1 MTMKIQ
7 AMLDWSPEE
16 KAVKAK
22 EWAQSLFTLRLQKAT
37 GQLEN
42 PMKIKELRKD
52 IARLKTAQHM
62 SAAEAAAAAAHETA
76 AHSEPADEKISANEK
91 SAAGAPKL
99 KDRVTPSGKGAKK
112 RAAAAAKG
120 AKKAAGAGA
129 KAHSPSK
136 KSAGQKG
143 KTAGA
148 SKAKS
153 APAKKSK
160 KKEFVTGNSEHAHE
174 QHP

>member
-62 SAAEAAAAAAHETA
+62 STAETAAAAAHETT
-76 AHSEPADEKISANEK
+76 AHEVTSEGKIAANEK
-91 SAAGAPKL
+91 SAAGTAKPKAHA
-99 KDRVTPSGKGAKK
+99 VASGKGAKK
-112 RAAAAAKG
+112 RAAAAKS
-120 AKKAAGAGA
+120 AKKAVGASA

-136 KSAGQKG
+136 KSSGPSG
-143 KTAGA
+143 K
-148 SKAKS
+148 KAAPAKSKS

-160 KKEFVTGNSEHAHE
+160 KK
-174 QHP
+174 

>member
-16 KAVKAK
+16 KAAKAK

-62 SAAEAAAAAAHETA
+62 SAAEAAAAAAHEV
-76 AHSEPADEKISANEK
+76 AHAEGTESEISANEK
-91 SAAGAPKL
+91 SAAGTAKSKPHAAA
-99 KDRVTPSGKGAKK
+99 SGKGAKK
-112 RAAAAAKG
+112 RAAAH
-120 AKKAAGAGA
+120 KKKTAAGPSKG
-129 KAHSPSK
+129 HSPSK
-136 KSAGQKG
+136 KSAEPKG
-143 KTAGA
+143 KTATA
-148 SKAKS
+148 PKAKS
-153 APAKKSK
+153 AASKKSK
-160 KKEFVTGNSEHAHE
+160 KK
-174 QHP
+174 

>member
-16 KAVKAK
+16 KTAKAK

-62 SAAEAAAAAAHETA
+62 GAAEMAAAAAHEV
-76 AHSEPADEKISANEK
+76 AHAEGTEEKTSAKEK
-91 SAAGAPKL
+91 TAAGAAKPKAHA
-99 KDRVTPSGKGAKK
+99 VASGKGAKK
-112 RAAAAAKG
+112 RAAAHKKKTAATAATKTGG
-120 AKKAAGAGA
+120 AAA
-129 KAHSPSK
+129 KAHTPSK
-136 KSAGQKG
+136 KSSGPRE
-143 KTAGA
+143 KTAA
-148 SKAKS
+148 PPKAKS
-153 APAKKSK
+153 AASKKSK
-160 KKEFVTGNSEHAHE
+160 KK
-174 QHP
+174 

>member
-16 KAVKAK
+16 KAAKAK

-52 IARLKTAQHM
+52 IARLRTAQHM
-62 SAAEAAAAAAHETA
+62 GAVETAAAAAHEVGS
-76 AHSEPADEKISANEK
+76 HSEGTEEKISANEK
-91 SAAGAPKL
+91 SAGGAAKHKAHAAPA
-99 KDRVTPSGKGAKK
+99 GKGAKK
-112 RAAAAAKG
+112 RAAAHKAKQKKTAAAPSKT
-120 AKKAAGAGA
+120 
-129 KAHSPSK
+129 AHTPSK
-136 KSAGQKG
+136 KSSAAKG
-143 KTAGA
+143 KPAA
-148 SKAKS
+148 SSKSKS

-160 KKEFVTGNSEHAHE
+160 KK
-174 QHP
+174 

>member
-16 KAVKAK
+16 KAAKAK

-62 SAAEAAAAAAHETA
+62 GAAETAAAAAHDV
-76 AHSEPADEKISANEK
+76 AHAEGTEEGISANEM
-91 SAAGAPKL
+91 SAAGTAKPKANAAA
-99 KDRVTPSGKGAKK
+99 TGKGAKK
-112 RAAAAAKG
+112 RAAAHKASQ
-120 AKKAAGAGA
+120 KKTAGAAA
-129 KAHSPSK
+129 KAHSRSK
-136 KSAGQKG
+136 KSAEPKA

-148 SKAKS
+148 SKSKS
-153 APAKKSK
+153 APAKTSK
-160 KKEFVTGNSEHAHE
+160 KK
-174 QHP
+174 

>member
-1 MTMKIQ
+1 MKIQ

-16 KAVKAK
+16 KAAKAK

-62 SAAEAAAAAAHETA
+62 STAEAAAAAAHETA
-76 AHSEPADEKISANEK
+76 AHEATSEEAASSKVKEAAAEPKPKPHAPA
-91 SAAGAPKL
+91 
-99 KDRVTPSGKGAKK
+99 SGKGAKK

-120 AKKAAGAGA
+120 AKKAAGASA
-129 KAHSPSK
+129 KAHPPSK
-136 KSAGQKG
+136 KSPEPSGKKSAG
-143 KTAGA
+143 

-153 APAKKSK
+153 AAGKKSK
-160 KKEFVTGNSEHAHE
+160 KK
-174 QHP
+174 

>member
-16 KAVKAK
+16 KAAKAK

-62 SAAEAAAAAAHETA
+62 SAAETAAAAAHEV
-76 AHSEPADEKISANEK
+76 AHAEGTEDKTSANVK
-91 SAAGAPKL
+91 SAAGTTKPKAHAGA
-99 KDRVTPSGKGAKK
+99 SGKGAKK
-112 RAAAAAKG
+112 RAAAH
-120 AKKAAGAGA
+120 KKKTAAGPSKG
-129 KAHSPSK
+129 HSPSK
-136 KSAGQKG
+136 KSSGPSG
-143 KTAGA
+143 K
-148 SKAKS
+148 KAAPAKSKS

-160 KKEFVTGNSEHAHE
+160 KK
-174 QHP
+174 

>member
-16 KAVKAK
+16 KAAKAK

-62 SAAEAAAAAAHETA
+62 GAVETAAAAAHEVA
-76 AHSEPADEKISANEK
+76 LHSEGTNETGAKISASVK
-91 SAAGAPKL
+91 SGTGAAKPKAHA
-99 KDRVTPSGKGAKK
+99 VASGKGAKK
-112 RAAAAAKG
+112 RAAAAKATH
-120 AKKAAGAGA
+120 KKAAGAPA
-129 KAHSPSK
+129 KAHPPSK
-136 KSAGQKG
+136 KSSSPKG
-143 KTAGA
+143 KPAGA
-148 SKAKS
+148 SKSKS
-153 APAKKSK
+153 APPKKSK
-160 KKEFVTGNSEHAHE
+160 KK
-174 QHP
+174 

>member
-16 KAVKAK
+16 KEAKAK

-62 SAAEAAAAAAHETA
+62 GAAATAAAAAAAHEVA
-76 AHSEPADEKISANEK
+76 PHSEGTEENISLKGKN
-91 SAAGAPKL
+91 STGAAKQKAHA
-99 KDRVTPSGKGAKK
+99 VASGKGAKK
-112 RAAAAAKG
+112 RAAAAKS
-120 AKKAAGAGA
+120 AKKPAGAAA
-129 KAHSPSK
+129 KTHTPSK
-136 KSAGQKG
+136 KSPKAKG
-143 KTAGA
+143 KTAA
-148 SKAKS
+148 APKAKS
-153 APAKKSK
+153 ASAKKSK
-160 KKEFVTGNSEHAHE
+160 KK
-174 QHP
+174 

>member
-16 KAVKAK
+16 KAAKAK

-62 SAAEAAAAAAHETA
+62 GAAETAAAAAHEVA
-76 AHSEPADEKISANEK
+76 AHAEGTEEKISASAKN
-91 SAAGAPKL
+91 AAGSAKPKAHA
-99 KDRVTPSGKGAKK
+99 VASGKGAKK
-112 RAAAAAKG
+112 RAAAHKKTAAAATGKKTG
-120 AKKAAGAGA
+120 GSSAKAHVPSKKSSAASGKAAGA
-129 KAHSPSK
+129 P
-136 KSAGQKG
+136 
-143 KTAGA
+143 
-148 SKAKS
+148 KAKS
-153 APAKKSK
+153 AATKKSK
-160 KKEFVTGNSEHAHE
+160 KK
-174 QHP
+174 

>member
-16 KAVKAK
+16 KAAKAK

-62 SAAEAAAAAAHETA
+62 SAAEAAAAAAAAEAHETTA
-76 AHSEPADEKISANEK
+76 ISEGTEEKISANEK
-91 SAAGAPKL
+91 SAAGTAKPKPHAAA
-99 KDRVTPSGKGAKK
+99 TGKGAKK
-112 RAAAAAKG
+112 RAAAAKATQ
-120 AKKAAGAGA
+120 KKTAAGPSKG
-129 KAHSPSK
+129 HSPSK
-136 KSAGQKG
+136 KSAGPKG

-148 SKAKS
+148 SKSKS

-160 KKEFVTGNSEHAHE
+160 KK
-174 QHP
+174 

>member
-16 KAVKAK
+16 KAAKAK

-62 SAAEAAAAAAHETA
+62 STAETAAAAAHETT
-76 AHSEPADEKISANEK
+76 AHEVTSEEKTSANGK
-91 SAAGAPKL
+91 SAAGTAKPKAHA
-99 KDRVTPSGKGAKK
+99 VAHKK
-112 RAAAAAKG
+112 KTGGTAAKP
-120 AKKAAGAGA
+120 
-129 KAHSPSK
+129 HPPSK
-136 KSAGQKG
+136 KSAGASG
-143 KTAGA
+143 KKAGS

-153 APAKKSK
+153 APVTSSKKSK
-160 KKEFVTGNSEHAHE
+160 KK
-174 QHP
+174 